1 MKQPKAKP
9 IKSTTGIF
17 MDFPIVFLALPIPNP
32 ISWRL
37 IPQWDDNHGIIMGID
52 HVFILLPH
60 TIYNDSYNMIIYYL
74 NFPYIIIP
82 FYMI

>member
-1 MKQPKAKP
+1 
-9 IKSTTGIF
+9 